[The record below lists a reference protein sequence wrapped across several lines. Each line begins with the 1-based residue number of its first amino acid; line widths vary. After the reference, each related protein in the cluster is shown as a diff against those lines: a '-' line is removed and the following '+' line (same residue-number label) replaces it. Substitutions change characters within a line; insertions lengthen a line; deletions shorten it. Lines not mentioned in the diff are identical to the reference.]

1 MDGPT
6 DEQIHRQTETNR
18 QKDEGRYGP
27 YQRDDTD
34 GQSKMRLHETRPDIA
49 QVGLYLRSL
58 DHLARSSEVVVV
70 VIAFVG
76 VNVVIAI
83 LSICIPKSP
92 KPVTEREN
100 Q

>member
-27 YQRDDTD
+27 YQRDDTN

-58 DHLARSSEVVVV
+58 DHLGRSSEVVIVV
-70 VIAFVG
+70 VAFVG

-83 LSICIPKSP
+83 LSICIHKSP

-100 Q
+100 